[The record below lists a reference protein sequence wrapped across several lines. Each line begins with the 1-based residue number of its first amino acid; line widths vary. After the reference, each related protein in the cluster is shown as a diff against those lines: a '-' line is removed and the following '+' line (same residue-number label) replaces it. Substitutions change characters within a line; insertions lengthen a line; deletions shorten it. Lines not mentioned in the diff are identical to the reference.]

1 MRWNSVRLRLTLWN
15 VFVLALV
22 LAGYAVT
29 LTLTIPRMLAAEV
42 DSELEERAARV
53 TRWWSRFDAYPTS
66 SGTPNR
72 WWAPFIDRSGA
83 AERRS
88 GSTSGPLGDT
98 EADRRGYFRRPRILS
113 TDGEAL
119 VPFSGDVPW
128 DPDTF
133 LISLGGQKVYSR
145 ITVENETLRVLSL
158 PLWSGGGDP
167 ETGEIEGV
175 VQVAHPLGEHERLTA
190 GMIRL
195 PLALIPVA
203 LLVAGLGGVFLTHRA
218 LRPVRE
224 VTQAAAQIDAEDL
237 SRRLEVRGKDEMAEL
252 ARTFNG
258 MIGRLEGAFGSL
270 EAAYAQLEAAFEQQ
284 RRFTGDASH
293 ELRTPLTR
301 IKGSASLAL
310 TRERTPQEYQN
321 SLRIINKA
329 ADAMNEI
336 VQDLLLLARAD
347 SGQLNAALRPTSL
360 AELVESAVA
369 ELPGDGAPIR
379 LDVPSG
385 LPLLQADSG
394 QLRRVFVNLLMNARR
409 HTPPDGE
416 IEFGARS
423 GEGHVAIT
431 VRDTGEG
438 IPPEHLPHVCERF
451 YRVDAARSRGSGG
464 TGLGLA
470 ICQSIVQAHQG
481 SLSLES
487 EVGVGTRVTV
497 ILPAAGAAAPA
508 VSEPTPVQ
516 PHPV

>member
-15 VFVLALV
+15 VSVLALV
-22 LAGYAVT
+22 LAGYALV
-29 LTLTIPRMLAAEV
+29 LTFTIPRMLAAEV
-42 DSELEERAARV
+42 DSELEGRAARV
-53 TRWWSRFDAYPTS
+53 ARWYSRYEAYPTS
-66 SGTPNR
+66 TGTPNR
-72 WWAPFIDRSGA
+72 WWAPFIDRGDE

-88 GSTSGPLGDT
+88 ERSSGPLGT
-98 EADRRGYFRRPRILS
+98 TQADRRGYFRRPRLLS

-133 LISLGGQKVYSR
+133 LISLGGQKVFSK
-145 ITVENETLRVLSL
+145 ITVENETLRVLSM
-158 PLWSGGGDP
+158 PLWRGGETP

-175 VQVAHPLGEHERLTA
+175 VQVAHALGEHERLTA
-190 GMIRL
+190 GLIRF

-203 LLVAGLGGVFLTHRA
+203 LIVAGLGGVFLTHRA
-218 LRPVRE
+218 LRPVRD
-224 VTQAAAQIDAEDL
+224 VTLAAAQINAEDL
-237 SRRLEVRGKDEMAEL
+237 SRRLEVRGKDELAEL

-258 MIGRLEGAFGSL
+258 MIGRLEEAFGSL
-270 EAAYAQLEAAFEQQ
+270 ESAYSQLEAAYEQQ

-310 TRERTPQEYQN
+310 SRVRTPEEYQN

-347 SGQLNAALRPTSL
+347 SGQLNASLRATSL
-360 AELVESAVA
+360 PDLVEAAVA

-379 LDVPSG
+379 VEVSQG
-385 LPLLQADSG
+385 LTRVQADAG
-394 QLRRVFVNLLMNARR
+394 QLRRVLVNLLMNARR
-409 HTPPDGE
+409 HTPSDGE
-416 IEFGARS
+416 ITIAASDGNGRVS
-423 GEGHVAIT
+423 LT

-438 IPPEHLPHVCERF
+438 IPPEHLPYVCERF

-470 ICQSIVQAHQG
+470 ICQSIVQAHHG
-481 SLSLES
+481 TLTVES
-487 EVGVGTRVTV
+487 EVGVGTTVTV
-497 ILPAAGAAAPA
+497 ALPAAPSPAPTA
-508 VSEPTPVQ
+508 GETQPV
-516 PHPV
+516 